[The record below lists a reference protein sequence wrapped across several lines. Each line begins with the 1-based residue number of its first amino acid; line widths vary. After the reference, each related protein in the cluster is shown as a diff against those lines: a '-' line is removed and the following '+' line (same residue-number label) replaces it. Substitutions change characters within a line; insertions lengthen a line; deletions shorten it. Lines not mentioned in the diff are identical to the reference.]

1 MNYER
6 EYSDFPNSNITL
18 HNFKNIDDSGVTYT
32 LDGTR
37 YTTTIAELVNQI
49 QSLQTSS
56 LTSDRIK
63 CAALINANK
72 STLTHYIAD
81 AETFNG
87 WEQEIYNSQLYA
99 KYVLQSV
106 HFGVE
111 EPECQ
116 LEDVWIGGEGAT
128 NYD

>member
-6 EYSDFPNSNITL
+6 EYSNFPNSNITL
-18 HNFKNIDDSGVTYT
+18 HKFKNVDDSAITYT
-32 LDGTR
+32 LDGVTVA
-37 YTTTIAELVNQI
+37 TTIVALVNQI
-49 QSLQTSS
+49 QTLQASS
-56 LTSDRIK
+56 ITSDKTK

-81 AETFNG
+81 AETFNT

-99 KYVLQSV
+99 KSVLQSV
-106 HFGVE
+106 HFGVD
-111 EPECQ
+111 EPDCQ

-128 NYD
+128 GYD

>member
-6 EYSDFPNSNITL
+6 EYSNFPNSNITL
-18 HNFKNIDDSGVTYT
+18 HEFKNVDDSAITYT
-32 LDGTR
+32 LDGVTVA
-37 YTTTIAELVNQI
+37 TTIVALVNQI
-49 QSLQTSS
+49 QTLQASS
-56 LTSDRIK
+56 ITSDKTK

-81 AETFNG
+81 AETFNT

-99 KYVLQSV
+99 KSVLQSV
-106 HFGVE
+106 HFGVD
-111 EPECQ
+111 EPDCQ

-128 NYD
+128 GYD